1 MAPSQGCRP
10 TRRPHPHR
18 VTAPLTL
25 RPTGEVRDRG
35 RCRQAHDTLT
45 CAMTDRQPSRAIDT
59 RIARNDRKIDR
70 ERHRKL
76 RQLRL
81 AGCEPFPVIRLPR
94 RLLTA
99 EVCALHD
106 PRQLTPGEHSCWRYT
121 VAGRLVGRRKHRHAM
136 FLDLRDESGTIELC
150 VRPGMFG
157 GVECVQ
163 LRGADMGDIVCAEGT
178 VYVTDNHELT
188 LSVTC
193 SRLLAKALRSPPAR
207 HPEAMSG
214 DRRALDLLANERT
227 RGIFKARST
236 ITQAMRGWMSS
247 HGFVEVEGP
256 VLQPA
261 ADGTDARSL
270 AAAPSEHP
278 NWTATLRSSSRSY
291 LRRCLL
297 GGLEKVYELGSC
309 FTADRRSRVQAHELT
324 MLEWAAAYCDYTEA
338 AGQAEQLILHAAAS
352 IAPQLRVRWRDS
364 SVDLHGPWRTMTV
377 REGIEERC
385 GLDVLTADTCVLAR
399 QSRARAGAEDDSWG
413 AMVNALYEDLV
424 EPTLIQPTVVY
435 DFPLAG
441 QELVRRHPSD
451 DRLASSF
458 RVVIGG
464 IEVARGVGELND
476 PHEQWERIAAQPGSA
491 ADGGRGTPAP
501 TDRELL
507 LLEYG
512 LCPAASAR
520 LHVDRL
526 LMLLSESSSVHEVI
540 PFPLRH

>member
-1 MAPSQGCRP
+1 
-10 TRRPHPHR
+10 
-18 VTAPLTL
+18 
-25 RPTGEVRDRG
+25 
-35 RCRQAHDTLT
+35 
-45 CAMTDRQPSRAIDT
+45 MTDQQPSRAIDT
-59 RIARNDRKIDR
+59 RIARNGQKIDR

-76 RQLRL
+76 RNLRL
-81 AGCEPFPVIRLPR
+81 AGCEPFPVVHLPR

-106 PRQLTPGEHSCWRYT
+106 PRQLAPGEHSRWRYT

-150 VRPGMFG
+150 VRPDVLE
-157 GVECVQ
+157 GVKCVQ

-188 LSVTC
+188 LSVTS

-214 DRRALDLLANERT
+214 NRRTLDLLANERT
-227 RGIFKARST
+227 RRIFKARST
-236 ITQAMRGWMSS
+236 ITGAMRGWMSS
-247 HGFVEVEGP
+247 HAFIEVEGP
-256 VLQPA
+256 ILQPA

-270 AAAPSEHP
+270 AATPSEHP
-278 NWTATLRSSSRSY
+278 SWTATLRSSSRSY

-324 MLEWAAAYCDYTEA
+324 LLEWAAAYCDYTEA

-352 IAPQLRVRWRDS
+352 IAPRLQLQWRDS
-364 SVDLHGPWRTMTV
+364 SIDLHGPWRTMTV

-399 QSRARAGAEDDSWG
+399 QSRAREGAEDDSWG
-413 AMVNALYEDLV
+413 ALVNALYEDLV

-441 QELVRRHPSD
+441 QELARRHPID
-451 DRLASSF
+451 HRLASSF
-458 RVVIGG
+458 RVIIGG

-476 PHEQWERIAAQPGSA
+476 PHEQLERLAARSSA
-491 ADGGRGTPAP
+491 SASGRGTPAP
-501 TDRELL
+501 PDHELL